1 MREDRQLTFSR
12 HVIYPR
18 LDITAIVQL
27 GLMEKRV
34 KVQPSAYHQFSP
46 CNKSTLMTIPSVPH
60 SLSVLQEGASFS
72 SIFEYS
78 TPKDSCQVWF
88 QAVTASG
95 EKAVIGFQNEQ
106 PKIRPKCPTL
116 VTATIGMMWMEPLKY
131 STSGQSHLVETVLE
145 NPGFYQVDLV
155 SWSKAHQYAS
165 AHKAV
170 GHARQHFFQN
180 ERRLLLVTE
189 SGGLRFS
196 RWRLLLTQGDV
207 SQQFCVSG

>member
-1 MREDRQLTFSR
+1 M
-12 HVIYPR
+12 
-18 LDITAIVQL
+18 
-27 GLMEKRV
+27 
-34 KVQPSAYHQFSP
+34 
-46 CNKSTLMTIPSVPH
+46 
-60 SLSVLQEGASFS
+60 
-72 SIFEYS
+72 
-78 TPKDSCQVWF
+78 
-88 QAVTASG
+88 
-95 EKAVIGFQNEQ
+95 IGFQTEQ
-106 PKIRPKCPTL
+106 PKIRPKCPTP
-116 VTATIGMMWMEPLKY
+116 VTATIGMMWMEPLKH

-196 RWRLLLTQGDV
+196 RWCLLLTQGMFHNSSVFQDV
-207 SQQFCVSG
+207 HDLKRVLRTGFKDVQRLVWELSSERRSIPSL